1 MIYTFRFSILGENC
15 DGYDAHVLLQL
26 EAQLSGEAKHR
37 LETEYKNIIENEKPN
52 ILIELHEHKS
62 SLLPQG
68 AYLPTLMMHTFFSWR
83 HSLVG
88 KQSID

>member
-37 LETEYKNIIENEKPN
+37 LETELEAQLSGEAEHRLETEYKYKNIIENEKPD
-52 ILIELHEHKS
+52 ILIKLHGHKS

-68 AYLPTLMMHTFFSWR
+68 AHLPTR
-83 HSLVG
+83 Y
-88 KQSID
+88 